1 MLCQIVCG
9 KSKIILTDL
18 LSTTANEETKA
29 DLEAKIAAL
38 NAENAGLKAEIE
50 AIQRENLEV
59 SNKPYSTNSTPS
71 LLSTGT
77 LFL

>member
-1 MLCQIVCG
+1 MG
-9 KSKIILTDL
+9 KAKIIILTDL

-50 AIQRENLEV
+50 AIQQENLEV